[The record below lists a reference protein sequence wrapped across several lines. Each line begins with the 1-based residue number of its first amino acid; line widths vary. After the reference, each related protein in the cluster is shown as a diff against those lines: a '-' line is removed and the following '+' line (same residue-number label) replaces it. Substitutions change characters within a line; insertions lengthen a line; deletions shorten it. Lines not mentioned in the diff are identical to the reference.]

1 MSIIQAAGA
10 GEAATAFYPFEISNS
25 LRFNRSDEA
34 FLSLTPSGNNGGTWT
49 YSTWV
54 KRSRLNDTSTLL
66 DASVN
71 GGVFDIINFPSDNI
85 FRYENNGS
93 QPGLINTS
101 AKFRDT
107 SAWYNVIV
115 AVDTANSTA
124 ADRIKVYINGSE
136 ITDFISRTNFDPND
150 VTRINSNVEHR
161 IGQSIQG
168 GVANLSFGG
177 YMADINFVDGSQLGP
192 SSFGELK
199 ENIWIPK
206 DTSGLYASAG
216 ANSFRLQFK
225 NSATGSASSSTVGAD
240 TSGKNNHFSSTNIAT
255 TDNTTDSPTDNHA
268 TFNPEII
275 MMNNASN
282 YRAIGSF
289 SDGNLL
295 LTTDADNESGTVP
308 FGASSGKYYMEFTS
322 VNLAQRQQILVF
334 SRDDFR
340 GDSGAVTS
348 SSDASGNATGSVSW
362 TSGDVIGIAVD
373 LDNNKVF
380 FAKNNNYFGSSN
392 PATNTGG
399 DSLTKLTGVGVRQDS
414 GSTGTAPIRFNA
426 GQIAFTHSPP
436 SGFKSLSTAI
446 LNSPVIDPAEGENP
460 TEFFNT
466 VTPYSGT
473 SGDKAVTGVGFQPDW
488 VWIKQTNASADHQ
501 LYDSVR
507 GVTKLLE
514 SNKNLVESTKTEGL
528 KSFDSDGFTHGV
540 ESAGNDN
547 SGTHVA
553 WNWNAGGSTVSG
565 TATGGGGSRAF
576 SHRASTKSGVSI
588 LAYTGDGTDG
598 GEVPHGLSGGVDAV
612 FVKKRTS
619 SDLDWHC
626 FFATGLSSESHML
639 QLNKN
644 DGQSTTSFGTA
655 DLNDSGTALTLKAGG
670 SGSRNVNESGETYVA
685 YIFKSVEGFSKI
697 GSYREHFVSDY
708 DVDSPYVHTGFR
720 PAFLIIKGIENGRD
734 WVMYDN
740 KRTPDDGV
748 YLRANEPGNEQ
759 TDATNHDIS
768 FLSNGF
774 KIRGGSGDVNTTNES
789 YVFLCYGDQP
799 FKFANGGTE

>member
-1 MSIIQAAGA
+1 M
-10 GEAATAFYPFEISNS
+10 
-25 LRFNRSDEA
+25 
-34 FLSLTPSGNNGGTWT
+34 
-49 YSTWV
+49 
-54 KRSRLNDTSTLL
+54 
-66 DASVN
+66 
-71 GGVFDIINFPSDNI
+71 
-85 FRYENNGS
+85 
-93 QPGLINTS
+93 
-101 AKFRDT
+101 
-107 SAWYNVIV
+107 
-115 AVDTANSTA
+115 
-124 ADRIKVYINGSE
+124 
-136 ITDFISRTNFDPND
+136 
-150 VTRINSNVEHR
+150 
-161 IGQSIQG
+161 
-168 GVANLSFGG
+168 
-177 YMADINFVDGSQLGP
+177 
-192 SSFGELK
+192 
-199 ENIWIPK
+199 
-206 DTSGLYASAG
+206 
-216 ANSFRLQFK
+216 
-225 NSATGSASSSTVGAD
+225 
-240 TSGKNNHFSSTNIAT
+240 
-255 TDNTTDSPTDNHA
+255 
-268 TFNPEII
+268 
-275 MMNNASN
+275 
-282 YRAIGSF
+282 
-289 SDGNLL
+289 
-295 LTTDADNESGTVP
+295 
-308 FGASSGKYYMEFTS
+308 
-322 VNLAQRQQILVF
+322 NLAQRQQILVYT
-334 SRDDFR
+334 SDDFQ
-340 GDSGAVTS
+340 SGSAITI
-348 SSDASGNATGSVSW
+348 SSDGSGNATSPQSW
-362 TSGDVIGIAVD
+362 TSSDVICIAVD
-373 LDNNKVF
+373 MDNNKVF
-380 FAKNNNYFGSSN
+380 IAKNNTYFGSSN

-399 DSLTKLTGVGVRQDS
+399 DTLNTFTGVGVRQDS
-414 GSTGTAPIRFNA
+414 GSTGTATIRFNA
-426 GQIAFTHSPP
+426 GQLAFTHSPP
-436 SGFKSLSTAI
+436 SGFNSLSTAN

-547 SGTHVA
+547 TGTHVA

>member
-54 KRSRLNDTSTLL
+54 KRSRINDTSTLL

-115 AVDTANSTA
+115 AVDTANSTP

-373 LDNNKVF
+373 LDNSKVF

-414 GSTGTAPIRFNA
+414 GSTGTATIRFNA

-436 SGFKSLSTAI
+436 SGFKSLSTAN

-528 KSFDSDGFTHGV
+528 KSFDSDGFGLGNNGGVNGNGESYVAWQWKANGVTTTSNSDGDITSTVQANTTAGFSILTFTTDGNTRSVGHGLGGTPDV
-540 ESAGNDN
+540 IITKVRSGAGNWIYQDFTN
-547 SGTHVA
+547 FA
-553 WNWNAGGSTVSG
+553 QQ
-565 TATGGGGSRAF
+565 
-576 SHRASTKSGVSI
+576 
-588 LAYTGDGTDG
+588 
-598 GEVPHGLSGGVDAV
+598 HG
-612 FVKKRTS
+612 
-619 SDLDWHC
+619 
-626 FFATGLSSESHML
+626 
-639 QLNKN
+639 QLNTTN
-644 DGQSTTSFGTA
+644 GFSSINYNAPSSTTFNY
-655 DLNDSGTALTLKAGG
+655 NDNNGNTQ
-670 SGSRNVNESGETYVA
+670 VA
-685 YIFKSVEGFSKI
+685 YCFREIRGFSRMGRYK
-697 GSYREHFVSDY
+697 GHGDFTGN
-708 DVDSPYVHTGFR
+708 YVFCGFR
-720 PAFLIIKGIENGRD
+720 PAWILIKNFDQSEPWVIYDASRDPDNPAKKKLTTNTEEEDNGDSQVGGDTSNLVDFYANGFR
-734 WVMYDN
+734 
-740 KRTPDDGV
+740 
-748 YLRANEPGNEQ
+748 LRSNNN
-759 TDATNHDIS
+759 ATNVDDKNFVFMAFAKHPFATS
-768 FLSNGF
+768 
-774 KIRGGSGDVNTTNES
+774 SGIPATAV
-789 YVFLCYGDQP
+789 
-799 FKFANGGTE
+799 